1 LTCGERR
8 KIRRAETNTN
18 IMYLFFLMFAILGFD
33 FEMAQ
38 HEFGPVDWRI
48 TCKNS
53 QKLLF
58 TYFLFIFC
66 VLFDVQL
73 RE

>member
-1 LTCGERR
+1 
-8 KIRRAETNTN
+8 
-18 IMYLFFLMFAILGFD
+18 MFAILGFD